1 MMAEG
6 TDYEPVTFPPASL
19 DGCRTMAD
27 RIVRARML
35 LMERQSLIKRGGHED
50 NRPPT
55 AEA

>member
-35 LMERQSLIKRGGHED
+35 LMERQSVIKRGGHED